1 MSAETAGPE
10 TLGSLSTEPDRQDP
24 NSQQAKEIAG
34 KSPIRIAL
42 GRLVRDKIAVVC
54 AVVVLFFIICAV
66 FAGPISQLFG
76 VSLETPLASER
87 VDGLNNGLP
96 KPEMGPPT
104 GSFKWDHPMGVA
116 PRTGEDNLAYW
127 LYGARV
133 SLLIAA
139 TATLFASLVG
149 VVVGL
154 LSGFLGG
161 TVDKVLTF
169 FIDTF
174 LTIPYL
180 LAALT
185 LAPIINERFSL
196 SDNYSTIQKTSLII
210 VLATLGWMGTARLIR
225 GEVLALREREFVQA
239 ARVMG
244 MPTSRIL
251 FKELLPNLAAPII
264 ISVSLMLPAFVAAEA
279 GLAYLGIGVTDG
291 ISWGQTILK
300 GTNLTFFREYP
311 QYLWQ
316 PLLGVVALVLA
327 LNLLGDA
334 LRDALDPKTRR

>member
-10 TLGSLSTEPDRQDP
+10 TLGSLSDEPEHQDP

-34 KSPIRIAL
+34 KSPMRIAL
-42 GRLVRDKIAVVC
+42 GRLAKDKIAVVC
-54 AVVVLFFIICAV
+54 AVVVLFFVFCAV
-66 FAGPISQLFG
+66 FAGPICALFG

-96 KPEMGPPT
+96 KPEMGPPEGDFT
-104 GSFKWDHPMGVA
+104 WEHPMGVA

-127 LYGARV
+127 LYGCRV
-133 SLLIAA
+133 SLTIAFVA
-139 TATLFASLVG
+139 TMIASIVG
-149 VVVGL
+149 VVIGL
-154 LSGFLGG
+154 LAGFLGG
-161 TVDKVLTF
+161 AVDRVLSF
-169 FIDTF
+169 FVDMF
-174 LTIPYL
+174 LTIPFL

-185 LAPIINERFSL
+185 LAPILNERFNTSP
-196 SDNYSTIQKTSLII
+196 DYPTIQKFSLVM
-210 VLATLGWMGTARLIR
+210 VLALFGWMGTARLIR

-264 ISVSLMLPAFVAAEA
+264 ISVSLMLPAFVALEA

-291 ISWGQTILK
+291 VSWGQTILK
-300 GTNLTFFREYP
+300 AATPTYFREYP

-316 PLLGVVALVLA
+316 PLLGIVALVLS

-334 LRDALDPKTRR
+334 VRDALDPKTRR

>member
-10 TLGSLSTEPDRQDP
+10 TLGSLSDEPQHQDP

-34 KSPIRIAL
+34 KSPLRIAM
-42 GRLVRDKIAVVC
+42 GRLARDKIAVIC
-54 AVVVLFFIICAV
+54 AIVVLFFVLCAV
-66 FAGPISQLFG
+66 FAGPISAAFG

-87 VDGLNNGLP
+87 VDGLNSGLP
-96 KPEMGPPT
+96 KPEMGPPNGAFT
-104 GSFKWDHPMGVA
+104 MEHPMGVA

-127 LYGARV
+127 LYGCRV

-139 TATLFASLVG
+139 TATLFASVVG
-149 VVVGL
+149 VVIGL
-154 LSGFLGG
+154 LAGFLGG
-161 TVDKVLTF
+161 TVDKVLSF
-169 FIDTF
+169 FVDMF
-174 LTIPYL
+174 LTVPFL

-185 LAPIINERFSL
+185 LAPIINDRFNTA
-196 SDNYSTIQKTSLII
+196 DNYGTIQKVALVI
-210 VLATLGWMGTARLIR
+210 VLSIFGWMGTARLIR
-225 GEVLALREREFVQA
+225 GEVITLREREFVQA

-264 ISVSLMLPAFVAAEA
+264 ISVSLMLPTFVALEA
-279 GLAYLGIGVTDG
+279 GLAFLGIGVTDG
-291 ISWGQTILK
+291 VSWGQTILK
-300 GTNLTFFREYP
+300 ATNLTFFREYP

-316 PLLGVVALVLA
+316 PLLGIVALVLS

-334 LRDALDPKTRR
+334 VRDALDPKTRR